1 MTDQWRNRITG
12 HGEAAPDQ
20 LLANPRNWRIHPKA
34 QQNALAAVLDQVGWV
49 QDVIVNQRT
58 GHVVDGHARI
68 ALAISREEPLIP
80 VVYVDLDE
88 DEERLILASL
98 DPLSAMATTDAD
110 AMRELLAE
118 ITVDDAALLAMFEQV
133 APRPAKAGL
142 TDPDA
147 VPEIP
152 EQPYVQRGE
161 VYLLGEH
168 RLLCGDSTEAADIER
183 LMDGSLAD
191 LVWTDPPYGVA
202 VASRV
207 GTRARSSAE
216 ARAEGGAGIRNDEV
230 DVEALTAL
238 LRASLGLALQYTR
251 PGAAWYV
258 TAPHGPIGLAFSV
271 VLADLGVWRHSL
283 VWVKDSLVLS
293 RMDYH
298 YRHEPIYYG
307 WTPGAAHHAVPSRDQ
322 DSVWEIPRPK
332 RSLEH
337 PTMKPVELVQ
347 RAIENSSAAGD
358 LVLDPF
364 AGSGTTLIAAE
375 ITGRRCF
382 AMELEPQFV
391 QVAIERWE
399 AFTGLQAE
407 REPQS

>member
-12 HGEAAPDQ
+12 HGEVAPEQ
-20 LLANPRNWRIHPKA
+20 LLANPRNWHIHQKA
-34 QQNALAAVLDQVGWV
+34 QQDALAAVLDQVGWV

-68 ALAISREEPLIP
+68 ALAISREEASIS

-88 DEERLILASL
+88 DEERLLLASL

-118 ITVDDAALLAMFEQV
+118 ITVDDAALLAMFEQI
-133 APRPAKAGL
+133 APRL
-142 TDPDA
+142 
-147 VPEIP
+147 
-152 EQPYVQRGE
+152 Q
-161 VYLLGEH
+161 
-168 RLLCGDSTEAADIER
+168 CGDSTEAADIEW

-230 DVEALTAL
+230 DVEALTTM
-238 LRASLGLALQYTR
+238 LRSSIGLALRCTR

-307 WTPGAAHHAVPSRDQ
+307 WTPGAPRRLQVWLDVGEQDPWLETVTGFDRELTDLGVAHEFHVYPGPHDDEYWTENLGAYLELYSRALVHD
-322 DSVWEIPRPK
+322 
-332 RSLEH
+332 
-337 PTMKPVELVQ
+337 PT
-347 RAIENSSAAGD
+347 GD
-358 LVLDPF
+358 
-364 AGSGTTLIAAE
+364 
-375 ITGRRCF
+375 
-382 AMELEPQFV
+382 
-391 QVAIERWE
+391 
-399 AFTGLQAE
+399 
-407 REPQS
+407 